1 MSFVDAKHW
10 SSTGWPA
17 HVVDVAG
24 SAEKVIV
31 WAAARE
37 RRRDTGRRENC
48 MLMIGRMELRVSEAS
63 RRSRVEQS
71 R

>member
-1 MSFVDAKHW
+1 M
-10 SSTGWPA
+10 
-17 HVVDVAG
+17 AG

-48 MLMIGRMELRVSEAS
+48 MLMIVLSTYLPIQCVYSLK
-63 RRSRVEQS
+63 VIV
-71 R
+71 